1 MTIPRDTK
9 RVTAQ
14 RRADVFN
21 ERYAPGDAVMYIPSV
36 GGTPQLDRTYSPAW
50 EHNGLVLV
58 RLASRTGP
66 VDADRCFSPPVEALP
81 GAGGCYERTLPI
93 WKLAA
98 AFVLGFAFC
107 VLVAE
112 LVPAAKA
119 TAPEHIVIDCYEPGE
134 SAADADADSG
144 RAQA

>member
-21 ERYAPGDAVMYIPSV
+21 ARYAPGDAVMYIPAV
-36 GGTPQLDRTYSPAW
+36 GATPQLDRTYSPAW

-58 RLASRTGP
+58 RLASRTHP
-66 VDADRCFSPPVEALP
+66 VDADRCYTPPVEALP
-81 GAGGCYERTLPI
+81 GAGCYERTFPL

-98 AFVLGFAFC
+98 AFVLGFAAA

-134 SAADADADSG
+134 APMDADEG